1 MRPSARR
8 SSVLR
13 ELLESEAA
21 GGVLLMGAAAI
32 ALFVANSALAE
43 SYFKLLHAPLGGL
56 DVLHWINDGLMALF
70 FLFVGLEIKREFLDG
85 QLSTWANRAL
95 PGIAAAGGII
105 VPGLIYAALNLGQAS
120 TLRGWA
126 IPTATDIAF
135 ALGVLSLLGSRVPT
149 SLKVFLAT
157 LAIVDDLAAVLVI
170 AVFYTAELN
179 LAALGGAGLVTLLLI
194 GLNRLKVTR
203 LAPYL
208 ALGAA
213 LWWLVLLSGIH
224 ATVAGVVL
232 ALTIPLR
239 RSKAAPDDM
248 TSPLHRLEHGLSP
261 WVAFLIVP
269 VFGFANAGVSFGG
282 MSLGVLLEPVTL
294 GVALGLFVGKQ
305 VGVFAAAALAIKLR
319 LANLPVA
326 ASWAQLYGVAL
337 LCGIGFTMSLFI
349 GLLAFPDPA
358 LQDEVKVGV
367 LAGSLLSALCGAAL
381 LSVARREPPKGAL
394 LPLEEESSPPE
405 LEAAEQR
412 AGQ

>member
-1 MRPSARR
+1 MTRTVRR
-8 SSVLR
+8 TSVLR
-13 ELLESEAA
+13 EFLDSGAA
-21 GGVLLMGAAAI
+21 GGVLLMVT
-32 ALFVANSALAE
+32 ALLALIVANSPLAGR
-43 SYFKLLHAPLGGL
+43 YFQMLHAPLAGL

-95 PGIAAAGGII
+95 PCIAAAGGVIA
-105 VPGLIYAALNLGQAS
+105 PGLIYAAINWGHAD
-120 TLRGWA
+120 TVRGWA

-179 LAALGGAGLVTLLLI
+179 LAALGGAGVVTLLLI
-194 GLNRLKVTR
+194 GLNRLKIAR

-208 ALGAA
+208 LLGAA

-239 RSKAAPDDM
+239 RSKGAPDDM

-269 VFGFANAGVSFGG
+269 VFGFANAGVSFAG
-282 MSLGVLLEPVTL
+282 MNAGVLLEPVTL
-294 GVALGLFVGKQ
+294 GVALGLFIGKQ
-305 VGVFAAAALAIKLR
+305 VGVFGAAALAIRLR

-326 ASWAQLYGVAL
+326 ASWPQLYGVAL

-349 GLLAFPDPA
+349 GLLAFPSTA

-367 LAGSLLSALCGAAL
+367 LAGSLISALCGAAL
-381 LSVARREPPKGAL
+381 LSVAKREPPKGGA
-394 LPLEEESSPPE
+394 P
-405 LEAAEQR
+405 AA
-412 AGQ
+412 

>member
-1 MRPSARR
+1 MQSSARR
-8 SSVLR
+8 PSVLR
-13 ELLESEAA
+13 EFLDSGAA
-21 GGVLLMGAAAI
+21 GGVLLMAAAAL
-32 ALFVANSALAE
+32 ALFVANSPLAAT
-43 SYFKLLHAPLGGL
+43 YFRLLHAPLGGL
-56 DVLHWINDGLMALF
+56 DVLHWINDGLMAVF

-95 PGIAAAGGII
+95 PGIAAAGGVV
-105 VPGLIYAALNLGQAS
+105 VPGLIYAAINAGQAE

-126 IPTATDIAF
+126 VPTATDIAF

-157 LAIVDDLAAVLVI
+157 LAIVDDLVAVLVI
-170 AVFYTAELN
+170 AVFYTTDLN
-179 LAALGGAGLVTLLLI
+179 LAALGGAGLATLLLV
-194 GLNRLKVTR
+194 GLNRLRITR

-208 ALGAA
+208 VLGAA
-213 LWWLVLLSGIH
+213 LWWLVLLSGVH

-232 ALTIPLR
+232 AMTIPLR
-239 RSKAAPDDM
+239 RTKGAPDDM

-269 VFGFANAGVSFGG
+269 VFGFANAGVSFAG
-282 MSLGVLLEPVTL
+282 MSAHALIDPVTL

-305 VGVFAAAALAIKLR
+305 VGVFGAAALAIKLR

-358 LQDEVKVGV
+358 LQNEVKVGV
-367 LAGSLLSALCGAAL
+367 LVGSLISALCGAAVL
-381 LSVARREPPKGAL
+381 KIAKREPSKFRA
-394 LPLEEESSPPE
+394 PPE
-405 LEAAEQR
+405 VA
-412 AGQ
+412 

>member
-1 MRPSARR
+1 MRRTARR
-8 SSVLR
+8 PSVLR

-21 GGVLLMGAAAI
+21 GGVLLMAAAAL
-32 ALFVANSALAE
+32 ALFVANSPLSE
-43 SYFKLLHAPLGGL
+43 SYFRLLHAPLGGL

-95 PGIAAAGGII
+95 PGIAAAGGVV
-105 VPGLIYAALNLGQAS
+105 VPSLIYAAINWEHPD

-135 ALGVLSLLGSRVPT
+135 ALGVLSLLGPRVPT

-157 LAIVDDLAAVLVI
+157 LAIVDDLVAVLVI

-179 LAALGGAGLVTLLLI
+179 VPALGGAGVATLLLV
-194 GLNRLKVTR
+194 GLNRLRITR

-208 ALGAA
+208 VLGAA
-213 LWWLVLLSGIH
+213 LWWLVLLSGVH
-224 ATVAGVVL
+224 ATVAGVAL

-269 VFGFANAGVSFGG
+269 VFGFANAGVSFAGLSADV
-282 MSLGVLLEPVTL
+282 MLEPATL
-294 GVALGLFVGKQ
+294 GVALGLF
-305 VGVFAAAALAIKLR
+305 
-319 LANLPVA
+319 
-326 ASWAQLYGVAL
+326 
-337 LCGIGFTMSLFI
+337 
-349 GLLAFPDPA
+349 
-358 LQDEVKVGV
+358 
-367 LAGSLLSALCGAAL
+367 
-381 LSVARREPPKGAL
+381 
-394 LPLEEESSPPE
+394 
-405 LEAAEQR
+405 
-412 AGQ
+412 

>member
-1 MRPSARR
+1 MDNPRRRRPR
-8 SSVLR
+8 SVQR

-21 GGVLLMGAAAI
+21 GGVLLMAAA
-32 ALFVANSALAE
+32 ALALLVANSPLAE
-43 SYFKLLHAPLGGL
+43 NYFRLLHAPLAGL

-95 PGIAAAGGII
+95 PGIAAAGGVV
-105 VPGLIYAALNLGQAS
+105 VPGLIYAAVNIGEAE

-135 ALGVLSLLGSRVPT
+135 ALGVLSLLGKRVPT

-157 LAIVDDLAAVLVI
+157 LAIIDDLVAVLVI

-179 LAALGGAGLVTLLLI
+179 LAALGGAGLVTLLLV
-194 GLNRLKVTR
+194 GFNRLKVVR

-208 ALGAA
+208 VLGAA

-224 ATVAGVVL
+224 ATIAGVVL

-239 RSKAAPDDM
+239 RSRAAPDDM

-269 VFGFANAGVSFGG
+269 VFGFANAGVSFAG
-282 MSLGVLLEPVTL
+282 MSVGVLIEPVTL

-305 VGVFAAAALAIKLR
+305 VGVFGAAALAIKLR
-319 LANLPVA
+319 LANLPVS

-349 GLLAFPDPA
+349 GLLAFPDPD

-367 LAGSLLSALCGAAL
+367 LAGSLVSALCGAAL
-381 LSVARREPPKGAL
+381 LGAARREPPNTQACL
-394 LPLEEESSPPE
+394 
-405 LEAAEQR
+405 AAPGDN
-412 AGQ
+412 AGEDA

>member
-1 MRPSARR
+1 M
-8 SSVLR
+8 
-13 ELLESEAA
+13 
-21 GGVLLMGAAAI
+21 AAAVL
-32 ALFVANSALAE
+32 ALFVANSTLAE
-43 SYFKLLHAPLGGL
+43 TYFQLLHAPLGGL
-56 DVLHWINDGLMALF
+56 DVLHWINDGLMAVF

-95 PGIAAAGGII
+95 PGIAAAGGVV
-105 VPGLIYAALNLGQAS
+105 VPGLIYAAVNMDQAD

-126 IPTATDIAF
+126 VPTATDIAF

-157 LAIVDDLAAVLVI
+157 LAIVDDLVAVLVI

-179 LAALGGAGLVTLLLI
+179 LAALGGAGVATLLLV
-194 GLNRLKVTR
+194 GLNRLKIVR

-208 ALGAA
+208 VLGAA
-213 LWWLVLLSGIH
+213 LWWLVLLSGVH

-269 VFGFANAGVSFGG
+269 VFGFANAGVSFAG
-282 MSLGVLLEPVTL
+282 MSAGVLLEPVTL
-294 GVALGLFVGKQ
+294 GVALALFFGKQ
-305 VGVFAAAALAIKLR
+305 VGVFGAAALAIKLR

-367 LAGSLLSALCGAAL
+367 LVGSLVSALCGAAL
-381 LSVARREPPKGAL
+381 LSVAKRAPPRNGAR
-394 LPLEEESSPPE
+394 PSST
-405 LEAAEQR
+405 A
-412 AGQ
+412 

>member
-1 MRPSARR
+1 MRPPIRR
-8 SSVLR
+8 TSVLR
-13 ELLESEAA
+13 EFLDSEAA
-21 GGVLLMGAAAI
+21 GGILLMGAAAL
-32 ALFVANSALAE
+32 ALFVANSPLAG
-43 SYFKLLHAPLGGL
+43 SYFQILHAPLAGL

-95 PGIAAAGGII
+95 PGIAAAGGVV
-105 VPGLIYAALNLGQAS
+105 VPGLIYAAVNAANAE

-157 LAIVDDLAAVLVI
+157 LAIVDDLVAVLVI

-179 LAALGGAGLVTLLLI
+179 LAALGGAGVATLLLI
-194 GLNRLKVTR
+194 GLNRLKIAR

-208 ALGAA
+208 VLGAA
-213 LWWLVLLSGIH
+213 LWWLVLLSGVH

-269 VFGFANAGVSFGG
+269 VFGFANAGVSFAG
-282 MSLGVLLEPVTL
+282 MSASVLLEPVTL
-294 GVALGLFVGKQ
+294 GVALGLFIGKQ
-305 VGVFAAAALAIKLR
+305 VGVFGAAALAIKLR

-326 ASWAQLYGVAL
+326 ASWPQLYGVAL

-349 GLLAFPDPA
+349 GLLAFPNPA

-367 LAGSLLSALCGAAL
+367 LVGSLISALCGAAL
-381 LSVARREPPKGAL
+381 LSVAKREPPKSGPGAVAAVDR
-394 LPLEEESSPPE
+394 PL
-405 LEAAEQR
+405 
-412 AGQ
+412 

>member
-1 MRPSARR
+1 MTDRSRIRPR
-8 SSVLR
+8 SVLR
-13 ELLESEAA
+13 EFLDSGAA
-21 GGVLLMGAAAI
+21 GGVLLMAAALL
-32 ALFVANSALAE
+32 ALFVANSPLSQTYAR
-43 SYFKLLHAPLGGL
+43 LLHAPLGGL
-56 DVLHWINDGLMALF
+56 DVLHWVNDGLMALF

-95 PGIAAAGGII
+95 PGVAAAGGVV
-105 VPGLIYAALNLGQAS
+105 VPGLIYAAINAGHAD

-157 LAIVDDLAAVLVI
+157 LAIVDDLVAVLVI

-179 LAALGGAGLVTLLLI
+179 LAALVGAGVATLLLI
-194 GLNRLKVTR
+194 GLNRLKVAR

-208 ALGAA
+208 VLGAA
-213 LWWLVLLSGIH
+213 LWWLVLLSGVH
-224 ATVAGVVL
+224 ATIAGVVL

-248 TSPLHRLEHGLSP
+248 SSPLHRLEHGLSP

-269 VFGFANAGVSFGG
+269 VFGFANAGVSFAG
-282 MSLGVLLEPVTL
+282 MSASVLVEPVTL
-294 GVALGLFVGKQ
+294 GVALGLFLGKQ
-305 VGVFAAAALAIKLR
+305 VGVFGAAALAIKLR
-319 LANLPVA
+319 WANLPVA

-349 GLLAFPDPA
+349 GLLAFPNPD

-367 LAGSLLSALCGAAL
+367 LAGSLVSALCGAAL
-381 LSVARREPPKGAL
+381 LSVAKREPPKGGPRL
-394 LPLEEESSPPE
+394 TETPE
-405 LEAAEQR
+405 PTGE
-412 AGQ
+412 

>member
-1 MRPSARR
+1 VQPSIRRP
-8 SSVLR
+8 SVLR
-13 ELLESEAA
+13 EFLDSGAA
-21 GGVLLMGAAAI
+21 GGVLLMAAAVL
-32 ALFVANSALAE
+32 ALFVANSTLAAT
-43 SYFKLLHAPLGGL
+43 YFQLLHAPLGGL
-56 DVLHWINDGLMALF
+56 DVLHWINDGLMAVF

-95 PGIAAAGGII
+95 PGIAAAGGVV
-105 VPGLIYAALNLGQAS
+105 VPGLIYAAVNASQAD

-126 IPTATDIAF
+126 VPTATDIAF

-157 LAIVDDLAAVLVI
+157 LAIVDDLVAVLVI

-179 LAALGGAGLVTLLLI
+179 LAALGGAGVATLLLV
-194 GLNRLKVTR
+194 GLNRLKIVR

-208 ALGAA
+208 VLGAA
-213 LWWLVLLSGIH
+213 LWWLVLLSGVH

-269 VFGFANAGVSFGG
+269 VFGFANAGVSFAG
-282 MSLGVLLEPVTL
+282 MSASVLLEPVTL
-294 GVALGLFVGKQ
+294 GVALALFFGKQ
-305 VGVFAAAALAIKLR
+305 VGVFGAAALAIKLR

-358 LQDEVKVGV
+358 VQDEVKVGV
-367 LAGSLLSALCGAAL
+367 LVGSLVSALCGAAL
-381 LSVARREPPKGAL
+381 LSVAKREPPKSG
-394 LPLEEESSPPE
+394 PRPSSPV
-405 LEAAEQR
+405 
-412 AGQ
+412 

>member
-1 MRPSARR
+1 MRKPNRR
-8 SSVLR
+8 PSVLR
-13 ELLESEAA
+13 EFLDSGSA
-21 GGVLLMGAAAI
+21 GGVLLMAAAVL
-32 ALFVANSALAE
+32 ALFVANSPLAE
-43 SYFKLLHAPLGGL
+43 TYFSLLHAPLAGL

-85 QLSTWANRAL
+85 QLATWANRAL
-95 PGIAAAGGII
+95 PCIAAAGGVV
-105 VPGLIYAALNLGQAS
+105 VPGLIYALVNAGAPD

-157 LAIVDDLAAVLVI
+157 LAIVDDLVAVLVI
-170 AVFYTAELN
+170 AVFYTSELN
-179 LAALGGAGLVTLLLI
+179 VPALAGAGVATLLLI
-194 GLNRLKVTR
+194 ALNRLKIAR

-208 ALGAA
+208 ALGGA
-213 LWWLVLLSGIH
+213 LWWLVLLSGVH

-232 ALTIPLR
+232 AMTIPLR

-248 TSPLHRLEHGLSP
+248 SSPLHRLEHGLSP

-269 VFGFANAGVSFGG
+269 VFGFANAGVSFAG
-282 MSLGVLLEPVTL
+282 MSTSVLVEPVTL

-305 VGVFAAAALAIKLR
+305 IGVFGAAAVAIRLR
-319 LANLPVA
+319 LANLPVS

-349 GLLAFPDPA
+349 GLLAFPNPA

-367 LAGSLLSALCGAAL
+367 LAGSLVSALCGAAL
-381 LSVARREPPKGAL
+381 LSVAKREPRGGRL
-394 LPLEEESSPPE
+394 THGPL
-405 LEAAEQR
+405 
-412 AGQ
+412 AGS

>member
-1 MRPSARR
+1 MRHTIRR
-8 SSVLR
+8 PSVLR
-13 ELLESEAA
+13 EFLDSGAV
-21 GGVLLMGAAAI
+21 GGVLLMAAALL
-32 ALFVANSALAE
+32 ALFVANSPLAT
-43 SYFKLLHAPLGGL
+43 SYFRLLHAPLGGL

-70 FLFVGLEIKREFLDG
+70 FLFVGLEIKREVLDG

-95 PGIAAAGGII
+95 PGIAAAGGVI
-105 VPGLIYAALNLGQAS
+105 VPGLIYAVINAGQAD

-157 LAIVDDLAAVLVI
+157 LAIVDDLVAVLVI
-170 AVFYTAELN
+170 AVFYTADLN
-179 LAALGGAGLVTLLLI
+179 MAALGGAGLAILLLI
-194 GLNRLKVTR
+194 GLNRLRIAR

-208 ALGAA
+208 MIGAA

-224 ATVAGVVL
+224 ATVAGVIL

-239 RSKAAPDDM
+239 RSKGAPDDM
-248 TSPLHRLEHGLSP
+248 TSPLHRLEHGLNP

-269 VFGFANAGVSFGG
+269 VFGFANAGVSFAG
-282 MSLGVLLEPVTL
+282 MSANVLLEPVTL
-294 GVALGLFVGKQ
+294 GVALGLFIGKQ
-305 VGVFAAAALAIKLR
+305 VGVFGAAALAIKLR
-319 LANLPVA
+319 LADLPVA

-367 LAGSLLSALCGAAL
+367 MVGSLISALCGAAL
-381 LSVARREPPKGAL
+381 LSVAKRKPPQAP
-394 LPLEEESSPPE
+394 LP
-405 LEAAEQR
+405 
-412 AGQ
+412 